1 MQVSRQ
7 HVLETIP
14 IFSLT
19 SCEAVWLQNWSSE
32 NEKNPNGHLA
42 MYLGIYTLLNAVT
55 LIGLVGSAWLVGF
68 FPQVNSK
75 RVVTNQILG

>member
-7 HVLETIP
+7 DVLETIP
-14 IFSLT
+14 ILSLT

-55 LIGLVGSAWLVGF
+55 LIGLVGSAWLVDS
-68 FPQVNSK
+68 FPKPIRKLLVLIK
-75 RVVTNQILG
+75 Y